1 MRKSSETIVIRLLEG
16 TFPKYDE
23 IIRVREDGHILNLD
37 KSTFIMMLK
46 RMSILS
52 SDNYK
57 GVIFNFSDNK
67 LTIVSTNPDIGESKE
82 ELEIDFSGKPI
93 EAAFNPKFF
102 IDAIGV
108 MDESIVQ
115 LNLVD
120 GEKPCLVR
128 GEGNDRSLCVIMPM
142 RI

>member
-1 MRKSSETIVIRLLEG
+1 
-16 TFPKYDE
+16 
-23 IIRVREDGHILNLD
+23 
-37 KSTFIMMLK
+37 
-46 RMSILS
+46 
-52 SDNYK
+52 
-57 GVIFNFSDNK
+57 